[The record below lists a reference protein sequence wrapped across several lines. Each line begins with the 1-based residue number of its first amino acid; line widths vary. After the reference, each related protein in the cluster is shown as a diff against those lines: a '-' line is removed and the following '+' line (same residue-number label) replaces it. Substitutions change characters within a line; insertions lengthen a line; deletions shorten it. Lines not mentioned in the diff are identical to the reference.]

1 MKIFEDIQEDT
12 MKIFEDIR
20 ELEVKVERLR
30 MEENSRRVYVDM
42 EIGSL
47 LGRVGSIETKL
58 NLLLDRLN
66 LEVVTVPSQ
75 PEKVVLQKKKKK

>member
-1 MKIFEDIQEDT
+1 